1 LINLNS
7 LFQHRYKVCQAAKE
21 ILEYVPFID
30 EIQKSDS
37 ARIRAL
43 YVKLD
48 EARFYFP
55 PAICSVLSDIK
66 GRCELFFLHLSM
78 RANTNIDNTEHW
90 SKLAEMLASDQSMMR
105 AIYASLPSTFES
117 ALAFKQLTTA
127 S

>member
-1 LINLNS
+1 M
-7 LFQHRYKVCQAAKE
+7 
-21 ILEYVPFID
+21 PFID

-37 ARIRAL
+37 ARVRAL

-66 GRCELFFLHLSM
+66 DRCELFFLHLSM
-78 RANTNIDNTEHW
+78 RANTNIDNTEYW
-90 SKLAEMLASDQSMMR
+90 AKLAEMLASDQSTMR
-105 AIYASLPSTFES
+105 AIYASLPSTFEP
-117 ALAFKQLTTA
+117 ALASKQLTTA